1 LAKRI
6 AALVCEEL
14 QTADDKQTRVATLA
28 SAAHV
33 AEDWE
38 RFRDEVPH
46 TCHSVSLGREEG

>member
-1 LAKRI
+1 MAI
-6 AALVCEEL
+6 
-14 QTADDKQTRVATLA
+14 LA
-28 SAAHV
+28 SAAHA